1 MLQLPLK
8 AGSEVQKRGTR
19 VWGFPKPSTPNGFM
33 RWRVFMPLRPFS
45 ELGPSK
51 IVTDRGLNDH
61 LYYFGV
67 PYYSY
72 SRIYPKTLF
81 YLLRP
86 LY

>member
-1 MLQLPLK
+1 
-8 AGSEVQKRGTR
+8 
-19 VWGFPKPSTPNGFM
+19 
-33 RWRVFMPLRPFS
+33 MPLRPFS